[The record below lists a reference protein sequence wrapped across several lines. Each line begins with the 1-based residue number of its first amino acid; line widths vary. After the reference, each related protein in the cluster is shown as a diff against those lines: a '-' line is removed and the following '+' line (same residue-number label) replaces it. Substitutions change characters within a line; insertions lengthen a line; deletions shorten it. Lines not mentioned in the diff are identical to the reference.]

1 MTTKILHGFV
11 HARPDDFPIP
21 NDDWIVGGFEL
32 SVWRIDDMKNC
43 GMSLVAP
50 ATITF
55 ELPDNWDPRRAMVDV
70 LRKEQEKIRAEYL
83 ARVQQLEDDIAKYL
97 AIGN

>member
-1 MTTKILHGFV
+1 MTIKTLSGFV
-11 HARPDDFPIP
+11 HARPDDFPSP
-21 NDDWIVGGFEL
+21 NDDWAVSGFEL
-32 SVWRIDDMKNC
+32 SVWRIDDMKIC

-55 ELPDNWDPRRAMVDV
+55 ELPDNWDPRPAMVDV
-70 LRKEQEKIRAEYL
+70 LRKEQEKIRKQYL
-83 ARVQQLEDDIAKYL
+83 EQVQKLEDVISKYL

>member
-1 MTTKILHGFV
+1 MIKTLSGFV

-21 NDDWIVGGFEL
+21 NDDWAVSGFEL
-32 SVWRIDDMKNC
+32 SVWRTNNMEIY
-43 GMSLVAP
+43 GLSLVAP

-55 ELPDNWDPRRAMVDV
+55 DLPDNWDPRPAMVDV
-70 LRKEQEKIRAEYL
+70 LRKEQEKIRKQCLEQ
-83 ARVQQLEDDIAKYL
+83 VQTLEDKRAKYL

>member
-1 MTTKILHGFV
+1 MTTKTLNGFV
-11 HARPDDFPIP
+11 HARRDTYGIASG
-21 NDDWIVGGFEL
+21 DWQIEGFDL
-32 SVWRIDDMKNC
+32 SVWKHEDMKSC
-43 GMSLVAP
+43 GMFMIAP
-50 ATITF
+50 AKITF
-55 ELPDNWDPRRAMVDV
+55 ELPDNWDPRKAMVDV

>member
-1 MTTKILHGFV
+1 MIKTLNGFV
-11 HARPDDFPIP
+11 HAQPDKYGFTQT
-21 NDDWIVGGFEL
+21 DWMIEGFDL
-32 SVWRIDDMKNC
+32 SVWRHDDMRTC
-43 GMSLVAP
+43 GMMLVAP

-55 ELPDNWDPRRAMVDV
+55 ELPDNWDPRQAMVEV
-70 LRKEQEKIRAEYL
+70 LRKEQDKIRAEYL

>member
-11 HARPDDFPIP
+11 HARPDEYALA
-21 NDDWIVGGFEL
+21 NNDWIVGGFEL
-32 SVWRIDDMKNC
+32 SVWRIDDMKIC

-55 ELPDNWDPRRAMVDV
+55 DLPDNWDPRRAMVDV
-70 LRKEQEKIRAEYL
+70 LRKEQEKIRKQYL
-83 ARVQQLEDDIAKYL
+83 EQVQTLEDKIAKYL

>member
-1 MTTKILHGFV
+1 MATKILNGFV
-11 HARPDDFPIP
+11 HARPDAYGLTAT
-21 NDDWIVGGFEL
+21 DWTIEGFDL
-32 SVWRIDDMKNC
+32 SVWKYEDMKSC
-43 GMSLVAP
+43 GMFVIAP

-55 ELPDNWDPRRAMVDV
+55 ELPDSWDPRRAMVDV
-70 LRKEQEKIRAEYL
+70 LRKEQDKIRAEYL